1 MHLLHQCVLLSMH
14 TKKPVSTSFYECNK
28 IIQNTPNTSQYMLM
42 RNSVYKQM
50 NIDIGR
56 RVCEMRPH
64 PNCHDFKVHHP
75 TESPNVYPCLMDPLN
90 CCILYWSY
98 CRKKKNRHNS
108 AIPHPSTQKN
118 TKTGTKTVSG
128 RRSTMVHRSSPRCGR
143 GILRFLAAG
152 QVDCAKGT
160 SSHWFSQDVVVLVAK
175 QPRVRCGKVR
185 FFFLLALQL
194 YQLYTSKK
202 WGWQKLADFE
212 FES

>member
-1 MHLLHQCVLLSMH
+1 MH

-56 RVCEMRPH
+56 RVCEMRSH

-108 AIPHPSTQKN
+108 AIPHPSPKKN

-128 RRSTMVHRSSPRCGR
+128 RRSTMVHHGPPVVSEVRPWDSAFSCSWPGRLCKRHQFPLIFPGRSGPGGCP
-143 GILRFLAAG
+143 
-152 QVDCAKGT
+152 Q
-160 SSHWFSQDVVVLVAK
+160 WFAQK
-175 QPRVRCGKVR
+175 QPGVRCGKVR
-185 FFFLLALQL
+185 FF
-194 YQLYTSKK
+194 S
-202 WGWQKLADFE
+202 
-212 FES
+212 S

>member
-28 IIQNTPNTSQYMLM
+28 ITQNTSQYMLM

-64 PNCHDFKVHHP
+64 PKCHDFKVHHP
-75 TESPNVYPCLMDPLN
+75 TESPNVYPMSHGSVDLLYPLL
-90 CCILYWSY
+90 ILSQKVAGPPVVSEMRPWDSAFS
-98 CRKKKNRHNS
+98 CSWPGRLCKRHQFPR
-108 AIPHPSTQKN
+108 IFP
-118 TKTGTKTVSG
+118 GRSG
-128 RRSTMVHRSSPRCGR
+128 PGGCPQC
-143 GILRFLAAG
+143 FA
-152 QVDCAKGT
+152 Q
-160 SSHWFSQDVVVLVAK
+160 K
-175 QPRVRCGKVR
+175 QPKVRCGKVR
-185 FFFLLALQL
+185 FFFLALQL